1 MSTLHCGVYHCALL
15 MANGELSL
23 SYIENPLTVAI
34 TTNTAMTVAM
44 PKKSSVFNQQEK
56 HSITASSMMLLAEK
70 R

>member
-1 MSTLHCGVYHCALL
+1 